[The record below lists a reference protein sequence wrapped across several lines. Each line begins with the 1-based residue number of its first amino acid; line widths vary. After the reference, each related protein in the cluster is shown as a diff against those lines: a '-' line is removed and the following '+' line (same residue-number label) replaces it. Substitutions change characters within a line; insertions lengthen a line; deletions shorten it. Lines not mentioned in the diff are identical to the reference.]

1 MLPPNAHP
9 RTRLSPQGR
18 GLMEDITLDPDDPA
32 WLSSPNDTSLP
43 EPNATS
49 DLLQAGLFSHHA
61 ISVDNAFSLTQP
73 RSPVP
78 AVASAYSSVS
88 PSPFAPPSRSSPPER
103 ENDTTA
109 ISVTGPGDD
118 PAPVSRKNDGQTD
131 PTRTT
136 TSRCAIVALR
146 VSPSLS
152 LRVPPG
158 APPPRNPCTLTPH
171 VKDAPLPPFL
181 LLRRHFES
189 RSAGYHIHRL
199 LFLLL
204 TITTSSAQPAQ
215 DQETEGT
222 GAIDGIRPRTIPPG
236 AHKSDYMPVKQRF
249 RTRQRQTAAKRKAR
263 AGNNAGSKDLVHV
276 LQVAFENNWPGAGS
290 TGPSGKKTKKAA

>member
-118 PAPVSRKNDGQTD
+118 PAPVSRGNDGQTD

-146 VSPSLS
+146 YVHSLPSFLCAYIRRATESAPPCPCGCLQALHLLAILSPVLPSRRMSKMPLFLPSPSS
-152 LRVPPG
+152 EG
-158 APPPRNPCTLTPH
+158 
-171 VKDAPLPPFL
+171 
-181 LLRRHFES
+181 
-189 RSAGYHIHRL
+189 
-199 LFLLL
+199 
-204 TITTSSAQPAQ
+204 TSS
-215 DQETEGT
+215 E
-222 GAIDGIRPRTIPPG
+222 PPI
-236 AHKSDYMPVKQRF
+236 
-249 RTRQRQTAAKRKAR
+249 RQRDR
-263 AGNNAGSKDLVHV
+263 
-276 LQVAFENNWPGAGS
+276 
-290 TGPSGKKTKKAA
+290 